1 MGLSSDSWATSVGAG
16 VGVEEMDFSTTFLFL
31 KKMAFFSCTRLK
43 KIQLLLQFCMPLL
56 TVDSE
61 FLSHLVNLDV
71 LNC

>member
-1 MGLSSDSWATSVGAG
+1 MA
-16 VGVEEMDFSTTFLFL
+16 F
-31 KKMAFFSCTRLK
+31 MAFFSCTRLK